1 MSTLLR
7 ALFVAVVFVAG
18 LTYLFSNSN
27 AVEPETVKPTAAQ
40 HKVSKVELPTPPVK
54 VEPPKRVKKTS
65 TVEKPSAVSSSP
77 FAGLKS
83 FGSSGSGGGIISQAD
98 QQASASSSFASSKS
112 SQTTDVQILSKTEP
126 QFPDSAKRKNITGF
140 VRLQITIDQSSAIK
154 SIDVLEANPEGYFE
168 AAAMDAVKNWKF
180 TAAYQNGNPIEST
193 IKRRI
198 EFKLE

>member
-1 MSTLLR
+1 MSALLR
-7 ALFVAVVFVAG
+7 TLFVAVVFIAG
-18 LTYLFSNSN
+18 LTYLLSNSN
-27 AVEPETVKPTAAQ
+27 AVETEPIKPAATQ
-40 HKVSKVELPTPPVK
+40 HKINKVEVRPPPEK
-54 VEPPKRVKKTS
+54 VQPPKRAKKTN
-65 TVEKPSAVSSSP
+65 TVEKPLAVSSSP

-83 FGSSGSGGGIISQAD
+83 FGASNGGGGLISHAD

-126 QFPDSAKRKNITGF
+126 QFPDAAKRKNITGY
-140 VRLQITIDQSSAIK
+140 VRLLITIDQSSAIK

-168 AAAMDAVKNWKF
+168 TAAMDAVKDWKF
-180 TAAYQNGNPIEST
+180 AAAYQNGNPVEST